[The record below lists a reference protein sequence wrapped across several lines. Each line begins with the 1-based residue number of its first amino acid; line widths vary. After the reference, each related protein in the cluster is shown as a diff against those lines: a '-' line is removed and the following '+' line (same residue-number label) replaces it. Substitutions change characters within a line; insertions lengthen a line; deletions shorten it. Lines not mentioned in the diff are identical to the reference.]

1 MQSENKI
8 APEPPENVSSRAH
21 YQTWGKTFKCRHGE
35 DKHGL
40 KSTNKIEWLCDKDFI
55 DFCREMKIERMDP
68 HFAISLILLYLEKK
82 EKND

>member
-1 MQSENKI
+1 MEKI
-8 APEPPENVSSRAH
+8 AIRSCYKQCYE
-21 YQTWGKTFKCRHGE
+21 
-35 DKHGL
+35 
-40 KSTNKIEWLCDKDFI
+40 LCDKDFI